1 MVSQLQQG
9 KELKVDYGEYF
20 LITEMA
26 VAQIIESALIKP

>member
-9 KELKVDYGEYF
+9 KELGVDYGKYF

-26 VAQIIESALIKP
+26 VALFIQSA